1 MERLTRAD
9 HAYAVAA
16 AAAHDLNEDLTVILS
31 TVRNSILE
39 LEPDHPARPHLLEL
53 ERAAERCKR
62 TASGLLAYSFGRGG
76 RPMAAPFDQLIAL

>member
-16 AAAHDLNEDLTVILS
+16 AAAHDLNEELTVILS
-31 TVRNSILE
+31 SVRNSIVE
-39 LEPDHPARPHLLEL
+39 LEPDHPARPYLLEL
-53 ERAAERCKR
+53 EKAAERCKR

-76 RPMAAPFDQLIAL
+76 RPATAPFNQLIAL